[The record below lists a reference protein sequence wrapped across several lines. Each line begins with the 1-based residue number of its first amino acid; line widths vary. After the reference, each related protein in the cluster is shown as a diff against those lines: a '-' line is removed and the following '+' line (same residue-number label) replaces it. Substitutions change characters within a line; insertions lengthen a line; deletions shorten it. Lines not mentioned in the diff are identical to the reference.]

1 MSLTD
6 HDGLLL
12 RRPLVAKLLAERD
25 DALVVTGLGS
35 PTYDVAAAGDRAENF
50 YLWGAMGLAAM
61 TGLGLAMAQPER
73 RILVVTGDG
82 EMLMGAGSL
91 AGIAGAA
98 PANLAILVLDNESFG
113 ETGRQSGL
121 TGGETEIAAMAK
133 ACGFADSLTLHQE
146 DQLSAAGELL
156 WRAAGPTMVVAKV
169 ALDREPPVLPALDG
183 AFLTLRMRERL
194 ANRQQS

>member
-1 MSLTD
+1 MNLTD

-73 RILVVTGDG
+73 RVLVVTGDG

-121 TGGETEIAAMAK
+121 SGGRTEIAAMAK
-133 ACGFADSLTLHQE
+133 ACGFADSLTLRRG
-146 DQLSAAGELL
+146 DQLAAAEALL
-156 WRAAGPTMVVAKV
+156 WHSPGPTMVVAKV
-169 ALDREPPVLPALDG
+169 ALDREAPVLPSLDG

-194 ANRQQS
+194 ANRQQP

>member
-6 HDGLLL
+6 HDGPLL

-73 RILVVTGDG
+73 RVLVVTGDG

-121 TGGETEIAAMAK
+121 SGGRTEIAAMAK

-169 ALDREPPVLPALDG
+169 ALDREPPVLPSLDG

>member
-6 HDGLLL
+6 PDGHLL
-12 RRPLVAKLLAERD
+12 RRPLVARLLAARD
-25 DALVVTGLGS
+25 EGLVVTGLGS

-61 TGLGLAMAQPER
+61 TGLGLALAQPTR
-73 RILVVTGDG
+73 RVLVVTGDG

-91 AGIAGAA
+91 ASIANAA

-121 TGGETEIAAMAK
+121 SGGRTDIAALADS
-133 ACGFADSLTLHQE
+133 CGFSDSLTLRRE
-146 DQLSAAGELL
+146 DQLAAAEALL
-156 WRAAGPTMVVAKV
+156 WQTPGPSMVVAKV
-169 ALDREPPVLPALDG
+169 ALDQEAPVLPSLDG
-183 AFLTLRMRERL
+183 AFLTLRMRECL
-194 ANRQQS
+194 AKQQQS

>member
-6 HDGLLL
+6 RQGQLL
-12 RRPLVAKLLAERD
+12 RRPLIARLLAERD

-61 TGLGLAMAQPER
+61 TGLGLALAQPER
-73 RILVVTGDG
+73 RVLVVTGDG

-121 TGGETEIAAMAK
+121 TGGETDIAAMAK
-133 ACGFADSLTLHQE
+133 ACGFVDSFTLRRD
-146 DQLSAAGELL
+146 DQLAAAGALL
-156 WRAAGPTMVVAKV
+156 WRAAGPAMVVAKV
-169 ALDREPPVLPALDG
+169 ALDREMPVLPSLDG

>member
-6 HDGLLL
+6 HEGQLL
-12 RRPLVAKLLAERD
+12 RRPLIARLLAERD

-61 TGLGLAMAQPER
+61 TGLGLALAQPER
-73 RILVVTGDG
+73 RVLVVTGDG

-91 AGIAGAA
+91 AGIAGAT
-98 PANLAILVLDNESFG
+98 PANLAILVLDNESFS

-121 TGGETEIAAMAK
+121 TGGETDIAAMAK
-133 ACGFADSLTLHQE
+133 ACGFADSLTLRQD
-146 DQLSAAGELL
+146 DQLAAAGELL

-169 ALDREPPVLPALDG
+169 ALDRETPVLPSLDG

>member
-73 RILVVTGDG
+73 RVLVVTGDG

-121 TGGETEIAAMAK
+121 SGGRTEIAAMAK
-133 ACGFADSLTLHQE
+133 ACGFADSLTLQQE
-146 DQLSAAGELL
+146 DQLSAAGGLL
-156 WRAAGPTMVVAKV
+156 WRNAGPTMVVAKV
-169 ALDREPPVLPALDG
+169 TLDQEMPVLPSLDG

-194 ANRQQS
+194 ANRQQF